1 MGTQTHFSNTQFH
14 NGKFQSDQRIILCTE
29 CPHRGG
35 YCAPGYAILAR
46 LQMAVAAAGDT
57 LEENFLI
64 EGTTRLQSCAPP
76 CSRPCTLAWR
86 ASRSQTWL
94 FGDVPAETEIETL
107 VRDARAPATP
117 AATIITAHSPIAPA

>member
-1 MGTQTHFSNTQFH
+1 METQTKFD
-14 NGKFQSDQRIILCTE
+14 NGKFNSDQRIILCTD
-29 CPHRGG
+29 CPHRGSH
-35 YCAPGYAILAR
+35 CAPGYAILAR

-57 LEENFLI
+57 LEKDFLI

-94 FGDVPAETEIETL
+94 FGDVPAEADIETL
-107 VRDARAPATP
+107 VRAARAPGTP
-117 AATIITAHSPIAPA
+117 VATIITAHSPIALA